1 MPLVNGMTENDQ
13 QHPHVKPGDAPPS
26 YTSPNPNFSTST
38 HTFYNPHT
46 HPPVPHDPHYMT
58 YAYNANAHNS
68 PYDLPHPHQPP
79 QELALTSP
87 TTAPSTP
94 HQFRSHKSM
103 YGHVRGPSELS
114 GEHALSELSSG
125 PQSPDM
131 RGSGV
136 WKGGMGVGGGEEKVM
151 KSGFG
156 IAARN
161 AAGVGPLI
169 EDRDR
174 NQHQTPHWEEVT
186 AEEEETAKIARPR
199 HQTSS
204 PPPPRDSTT
213 TSSPPPRHPT
223 PYRTSR
229 SHPPSR
235 SHSPS
240 PPASPSPSLSP
251 SPHQPALPRRGG
263 EAGKKSLEQ

>member
-114 GEHALSELSSG
+114 GEHALKLGFASYDKYASSTTG
-125 PQSPDM
+125 DSDT
-131 RGSGV
+131 
-136 WKGGMGVGGGEEKVM
+136 K
-151 KSGFG
+151 
-156 IAARN
+156 A
-161 AAGVGPLI
+161 
-169 EDRDR
+169 
-174 NQHQTPHWEEVT
+174 HT
-186 AEEEETAKIARPR
+186 EEEE
-199 HQTSS
+199 
-204 PPPPRDSTT
+204 D
-213 TSSPPPRHPT
+213 
-223 PYRTSR
+223 
-229 SHPPSR
+229 
-235 SHSPS
+235 
-240 PPASPSPSLSP
+240 
-251 SPHQPALPRRGG
+251 GG
-263 EAGKKSLEQ
+263 DTW